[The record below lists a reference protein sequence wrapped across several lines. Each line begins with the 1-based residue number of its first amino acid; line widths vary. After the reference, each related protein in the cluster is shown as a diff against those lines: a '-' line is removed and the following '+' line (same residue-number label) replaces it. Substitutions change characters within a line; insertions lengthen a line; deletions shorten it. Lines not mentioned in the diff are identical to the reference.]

1 MSKPPAIPLVD
12 LSVQH
17 ADIGAEAE
25 QAFARIAA
33 SGAFVLGPDVEQF
46 EREFAEYCGV
56 SHCVGV
62 ANGTDAVEFAL
73 RAVGV
78 SPGEEVILPANT
90 FVATAG
96 AVMRAG
102 ATPVLVDCDPQYL
115 LIDPAEV
122 EKRITG
128 RTRAIVAVHLYGQLA
143 PVDQLADVA
152 GRYGVHLVED
162 AAQSHGAT
170 RHGRPS
176 GTWGRTAGTSFYP
189 GKNLGAYGDAGA
201 VLTDSAEAAAALR
214 LLRNH
219 GSTVKYQ
226 HPELGFNSRLDTV
239 QAAVLRAKL
248 RRLDAW
254 NEQRRDAARRY
265 EELLAGVPGVTL
277 PATAPGNEHVWHLYV
292 IQVDERDRVLAELN
306 AAGIGAGI
314 HYPVPLHLQGA
325 YAHLEHVRGDFPAAE
340 VAADRILSLPI
351 FPGITEAQQQRVVD
365 VLAASVRERA

>member
-1 MSKPPAIPLVD
+1 M
-12 LSVQH
+12 
-17 ADIGAEAE
+17 GAA
-25 QAFARIAA
+25 
-33 SGAFVLGPDVEQF
+33 
-46 EREFAEYCGV
+46 
-56 SHCVGV
+56 
-62 ANGTDAVEFAL
+62 
-73 RAVGV
+73 
-78 SPGEEVILPANT
+78 
-90 FVATAG
+90 
-96 AVMRAG
+96 
-102 ATPVLVDCDPQYL
+102 
-115 LIDPAEV
+115 
-122 EKRITG
+122 
-128 RTRAIVAVHLYGQLA
+128 
-143 PVDQLADVA
+143 
-152 GRYGVHLVED
+152 
-162 AAQSHGAT
+162 
-170 RHGRPS
+170 
-176 GTWGRTAGTSFYP
+176 AGTSFYP